1 MAAKPVEKPLPQTEA
16 EQAPADSHIEA
27 VEHHGMRDFVASPA
41 HALQARIAASL
52 NTSYHFSGRRIL
64 ATVLVALL
72 STCVAGIIVFAALV

>member
-1 MAAKPVEKPLPQTEA
+1 MAAKPVEKPLPQAEA
-16 EQAPADSHIEA
+16 EMASADSPVKV
-27 VEHHGMRDFVASPA
+27 VESHGSLNHVASPA

-72 STCVAGIIVFAALV
+72 STCVAGIIMFAALV

>member
-1 MAAKPVEKPLPQTEA
+1 MAAKPVEKPLPQAEA
-16 EQAPADSHIEA
+16 EMASADSPVKV
-27 VEHHGMRDFVASPA
+27 VENHGSLNHVASPA

-72 STCVAGIIVFAALV
+72 STCVAGIIMFAALV